1 MTERF
6 DGNFCRYFRL
16 IEENPTAIAP
26 QMTVREF
33 MGAKEHVRVCDV
45 CSNRVDRVLA
55 SAPPDED
62 GPSVNLN

>member
-6 DGNFCRYFRL
+6 DGDYCRYFAQ
-16 IEENPTAIAP
+16 IEADPSAIAP

-33 MGAKEHVRVCDV
+33 MGAKEHVKVCDV

-55 SAPPDED
+55 KAPPEE
-62 GPSVNLN
+62 GPNVSVN